1 MRWLLLRGLTRERR
15 HWLDFPDFFAAHV
28 RGPDAGPTAVLTL
41 DLPGFGTQRG
51 APVPPTVEGF
61 VDDVRAR
68 LQPLVQ
74 PGEPLGLVAVS
85 LGGIVALTWLARYP
99 QDFVCGAV
107 INASMGDL
115 SPLWQRMR
123 PHNWPRIAAALVMG
137 VHARERM
144 LLGMTRHQG
153 DLDRDALRHVEI
165 AHSAPPPKR
174 AFLDQLRAAIRAKAP
189 RSITVPTH
197 VLTSHGDAL
206 VSWRCS
212 EAIAQRLSLP
222 LKVHDG
228 QGDRAAGHDL
238 ALDDPQWVCDR
249 LNDLVASLPSATTAS
264 NKTSKMV
271 AATAGPA
278 AAGTTGHAQSPAF

>member
-15 HWLDFPDFFAAHV
+15 HWLDFPAFFVDHV
-28 RGPDAGPTAVLTL
+28 RGPDAGPTDVITL
-41 DLPGFGTQRG
+41 DLPGFGTQREL
-51 APVPPTVEGF
+51 PVPPTVEGF
-61 VDDVRAR
+61 VEDIRAR
-68 LQPLVQ
+68 LQPLVR

-123 PHNWPRIAAALVMG
+123 PHNWPKIVAALVMG

-153 DLDRDALRHVEI
+153 NLDQDALRHVEF
-165 AHSAPPPKR
+165 AATAPPAKR
-174 AFLDQLRAAIRAKAP
+174 AFLGQLTAAIKVKAP
-189 RSITVPTH
+189 SSITVPTF
-197 VLTSHGDAL
+197 VLTSHGDEL

-212 EAIAQRLSLP
+212 EAIAQLLSLP
-222 LKVHDG
+222 LKVHEG
-228 QGDRAAGHDL
+228 QGTQAAGHDL
-238 ALDDPQWVCDR
+238 ALDDPQWVCNR
-249 LNDLVASLPSATTAS
+249 LNELVATLAVSSS
-264 NKTSKMV
+264 
-271 AATAGPA
+271 ATAGAVDDA
-278 AAGTTGHAQSPAF
+278 AAAKTAHAQNPAP